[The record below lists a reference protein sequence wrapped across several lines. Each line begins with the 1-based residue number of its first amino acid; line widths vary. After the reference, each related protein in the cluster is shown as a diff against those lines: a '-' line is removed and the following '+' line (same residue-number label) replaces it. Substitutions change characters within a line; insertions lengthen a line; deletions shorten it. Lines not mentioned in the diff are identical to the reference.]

1 MHVGAYPCL
10 QNGIF
15 LAGQLGSE
23 FFSLPYS
30 LLLDYS
36 VLSSL
41 PYPTLPEI
49 EKPLPFRPCSSGK
62 GEMCKDLEIHIEI
75 PQHLQ
80 YRNETSN

>member
-36 VLSSL
+36 TLGPL
-41 PYPTLPEI
+41 PYPILPED
-49 EKPLPFRPCSSGK
+49 EKSLLVGACLGPVRRG
-62 GEMCKDLEIHIEI
+62 
-75 PQHLQ
+75 
-80 YRNETSN
+80 